1 MILVI
6 NGTAR
11 SGKDT
16 FCSFI
21 EEEIGKEK
29 VAILSSVDLVKEL
42 ATRAG
47 WNGEKT
53 PKNRKFL
60 SDLKDLLTEW
70 DDVPYKDMKRK
81 MDLLIYD
88 WESYGLSSNNY
99 MIFVMCREPQE
110 IQKFV
115 DRLGAKTILV
125 RRKEV
130 ENIEA
135 SNHADADF
143 LKFKYNYEIDNNGS
157 LAELREQARGFLKI
171 CGYRKE
177 FGR

>member
-21 EEEIGKEK
+21 EEEVGKEK
-29 VAILSSVDLVKEL
+29 VATLSTVDLVKEL
-42 ATRAG
+42 AAKVG
-47 WNGEKT
+47 WDGEKT

-70 DDVPYKDMKRK
+70 EDVPYKDIKK
-81 MDLLIYD
+81 KIELLNYD
-88 WESYGLSSNNY
+88 WESYGFGPDNCL
-99 MIFVMCREPQE
+99 IFVMCREPEE

-125 RRKEV
+125 RRREA
-130 ENIEA
+130 ESTEA
-135 SNHADADF
+135 SNHADADI
-143 LKFKYNYEIDNNGS
+143 LKYRYNYEIDNNGS
-157 LAELREQARGFLKI
+157 LAELREKARGFLKI
-171 CGYRKE
+171 CGYKKE
-177 FGR
+177 F